1 MESAEKKQMCVRLMS
16 HTCKVKKISRE
27 VKGTISRRWGE
38 RRREKKKDDVWTS
51 FGQAEKKPKQNKTHD
66 GPSCDILQ
74 TSSDDDDGGGIK
86 IQYMNE

>member
-1 MESAEKKQMCVRLMS
+1 M
-16 HTCKVKKISRE
+16 TCEPHLAKL
-27 VKGTISRRWGE
+27 
-38 RRREKKKDDVWTS
+38 KKK
-51 FGQAEKKPKQNKTHD
+51 KQNKTHD